1 MARIIELT
9 VGLFLIALIIL
20 LFVFGFGGIIKFFER
35 PKERMARR
43 EAVRLLA
50 DADTIMGLIAG
61 DMSGNNNI
69 SATNH
74 GRVADWQ
81 RRYQREL
88 TRHAR

>member
-1 MARIIELT
+1 MARVIEVT
-9 VGLFLIALIIL
+9 VGLFLVVLIIL
-20 LFVFGFGGIIKFFER
+20 FFVFGFGAFLKWLDG

-43 EAVRLLA
+43 EAIRLLA

-61 DMSGNNNI
+61 DLSGNNNI
-69 SATNH
+69 TATNH

-88 TRHAR
+88 ERHAR